1 MAADRQLHSMDL
13 EGFWMDIGQPKD
25 YLTGTCLYLSYL
37 TSKKAPE
44 LSDPVTHSWV
54 FGGNVLVDPTA
65 TVDPSAVIGPNVVI
79 GPGVVIGKGV
89 RLQRCVIMEG
99 ARVKDHAWIQSS
111 IVGWNSTVGRWVRM
125 ENITV
130 LGDDVNIK
138 DELLING
145 GSILPHKN
153 IRYVLSLSRPLGR
166 ALFLFA
172 DDKRVFNTVRV
183 SMNRPSSCNR
193 SRPFHE
199 YIVVNPFSPL
209 FTYSRLP
216 CLHSQTLPLL
226 FLRPSVIIS
235 CFVSQTLSCSIYFCL
250 TLFFFLFLFIW
261 SRSRFPSRCR
271 LCLTSL
277 VLF

>member
-13 EGFWMDIGQPKD
+13 DGFWMDIGQPKD
-25 YLTGTCLYLSYL
+25 YLSGTCLYLSYL
-37 TSKKAPE
+37 TSTKSPQ
-44 LSDPVTHSWV
+44 LSDPASNPWV

-153 IRYVLSLSRPLGR
+153 IRSVFLALLLSYSLTRTNNS
-166 ALFLFA
+166 ALMMIA
-172 DDKRVFNTVRV
+172 RV
-183 SMNRPSSCNR
+183 STNQLSSCRASN
-193 SRPFHE
+193 
-199 YIVVNPFSPL
+199 V
-209 FTYSRLP
+209 
-216 CLHSQTLPLL
+216 
-226 FLRPSVIIS
+226 
-235 CFVSQTLSCSIYFCL
+235 
-250 TLFFFLFLFIW
+250 
-261 SRSRFPSRCR
+261 RFE
-271 LCLTSL
+271 
-277 VLF
+277 